1 MVYVEEQGG
10 YLQGGKV
17 TPGTNG
23 LSSNILHGLTGI
35 EPHCLILRYT
45 QAPDDGDYGLLW
57 NLPDG
62 VSLVIV
68 QLGSSVK

>member
-1 MVYVEEQGG
+1 MVYVEEQSG

-17 TPGTNG
+17 TPSTDG
-23 LSSNILHGLTGI
+23 LGSYILHGLTGI
-35 EPHCLILRYT
+35 EPYRLVLRYT

-68 QLGSSVK
+68 QLGSGVK